1 MAAPEDARA
10 PGPLANLR
18 VVELGHIMAGPT
30 CGAMLADLGADVIKL
45 ERLPDG
51 DDTRRFLPPK
61 IGGESAAYLTM
72 NRNKRGVALDFRQE
86 AGRTAA
92 RRLILASDI
101 LIENQRQGAMGK
113 WGLGYAALAAESPR
127 LIYCSISGFGRT
139 GPYAARGG
147 FDLIAQ
153 GMSGLMS
160 ITGEGPGR
168 PPVKVGAPMTDIT
181 AGILA
186 AMGVLAALHH
196 RTNTGRGQLV
206 DTSLY
211 EAGIAHTVWQS
222 AIAFATGIAPGPMGS
237 AHPLSAP
244 YQAFEAKDGW
254 LTIGG
259 ANQKN
264 WLRLA
269 EMLGAPE
276 LAEDP
281 RFLDGHGRMENRLAL
296 EAALAPL
303 FKRRTVGE
311 WLTAFDE
318 AGLPAGPIK
327 DVRQMHD
334 DPQTRARE
342 MVVETRHQ
350 AVGMVKALGSPIKLS
365 ETPTAVRRAAPMLGQ
380 HTRAVLMEIG
390 YAKAEIDALLASGA
404 ARDGAPARA
413 GDPEGAAK
421 AR

>member
-1 MAAPEDARA
+1 MAATETAPA

-86 AGRTAA
+86 AGRMAA

-101 LIENQRQGAMGK
+101 LVENQRQGAMEK
-113 WGLGYAALAAESPR
+113 WGLGYAALAAENPR

-222 AIAFATGIAPGPMGS
+222 AIAFATGVAPGPMGS

-276 LAEDP
+276 LAEDT
-281 RFLDGHGRMENRLAL
+281 RFLDGHSRMENRLAL
-296 EAALAPL
+296 ERALAPL

-311 WLTAFDE
+311 WLAAFDE

-342 MVVETRHQ
+342 MVVETRHP
-350 AVGMVKALGSPIKLS
+350 AIGMVNALGSPIKLS
-365 ETPTAVRRAAPMLGQ
+365 ETPTSVRRAAPMLGQ
-380 HTRAVLMEIG
+380 HTRAVLADIG
-390 YAKAEIDALLASGA
+390 YAVAEIDALLTSGA
-404 ARDGAPARA
+404 ALDGAAERA
-413 GDPEGAAK
+413 FDPEGAAK